1 MDKITRDEAEKKHN
15 LLTLLKPTI
24 QLHVGYLKSL
34 TSKIRPAIN
43 NTLL

>member
-24 QLHVGYLKSL
+24 QLHVGYLSHLQVK
-34 TSKIRPAIN
+34 
-43 NTLL
+43 